1 MSTIFMTSIKKI
13 NKVNKYWTVDVE
25 SDDNEIFS
33 YDITASSAEEA
44 ANEATT
50 KAANQGIYN
59 IYSMNVYAY

>member
-13 NKVNKYWTVDVE
+13 NKVNKYWTVDVV

-44 ANEATT
+44 ANEATM

>member
-33 YDITASSAEEA
+33 YDITANSAEEA
-44 ANEATT
+44 ANEATM